1 MKFLVVI
8 PARGGSKGIPMKN
21 IYPLNGKPLLSY
33 SLEMMC
39 QVEFDGDVVVSTDS
53 GQIKEAALLTPGIEV
68 VDRPQ
73 DISGDKAS
81 TESALLHALEVMEER
96 KGYTYDAVV
105 TLQATSPL
113 RRAETVEACFNQYEQ
128 DRDKYDALLTLT
140 ETRTDYW
147 IKEGENHYRRLYPD
161 APRRRQD
168 REPIYIENS
177 AVYITDRQSLLDTG
191 SVLGHRVNGY
201 VIPEKEGVD
210 INEPIDIVLAEELIK
225 ERDKVSMKNEND
237 HD

>member
-21 IYPLNGKPLLSY
+21 IYPVNGKPLLTY
-33 SLEMMC
+33 SLEMMRE
-39 QVEFDGDVVVSTDS
+39 VVFDGDVVVSTDS
-53 GQIKEAALLTPGIEV
+53 EQIKEVALRTPGSDV

-81 TESALLHALEVMEER
+81 TESALIHALHVMEEQ
-96 KGYTYDAVV
+96 KGCTYDAVV

-113 RRAETVEACFNQYEQ
+113 RKAGTVKACFEKYEA
-128 DRDKYDALLTLT
+128 DREKYDALLTLT

-147 IKEGENHYRRLYPD
+147 IKEGGDHYRRLYPD

-168 REPIYIENS
+168 RDPIYIENS
-177 AVYITDRQSLLDTG
+177 AVYITDRQSLLETN
-191 SVLGHRVNGY
+191 SVLGHCVNGY
-201 VIPEKEGVD
+201 VIPEREGVD
-210 INEPIDIVLAEELIK
+210 INEPIDILLAEELIRNGG
-225 ERDKVSMKNEND
+225 ENENN

>member
-1 MKFLVVI
+1 MKYLVVI

-21 IYPLNGKPLLSY
+21 IYPLNGKPLLVY
-33 SLEMMC
+33 SLEMIK
-39 QVEFDGDVVVSTDS
+39 QVDFDGDVAVSTDS
-53 GQIKEAALLTPGIEV
+53 EEIKQAALTISGIDV

-73 DISGDKAS
+73 EISGDKAS
-81 TESALLHALEVMEER
+81 TESALLHALEVMEKR
-96 KGYTYDAVV
+96 KNCTYDAVV

-113 RRAETVEACFNQYEQ
+113 RKPQTVKSCFVRYEE
-128 DRDKYDALLTLT
+128 DREKYDALLTLT

-177 AVYITDRQSLLDTG
+177 AVYITDKKSLAETN
-191 SVLGHRVNGY
+191 SVLGHHVNGY
-201 VIPEKEGVD
+201 VIPEREGVD
-210 INEPIDIVLAEELIK
+210 INEKIDILIAEELLRQEEEASEKKI
-225 ERDKVSMKNEND
+225 
-237 HD
+237 

>member
-8 PARGGSKGIPMKN
+8 PARGGSKGVPMKN
-21 IYPLNGKPLLSY
+21 IYPLNGKPLLTY
-33 SLEMMC
+33 SLEMIS
-39 QVEFDGDVVVSTDS
+39 QVVFEGDVAVSTDS
-53 GQIKEAALLTPGIEV
+53 EQIKEVAYQTPGIEV

-81 TESALLHALEVMEER
+81 TESALIHALHVMEER
-96 KGYTYDAVV
+96 KRYSYDAVV

-113 RRAETVEACFNQYEQ
+113 RKAETVKACFEKYEK
-128 DRDKYDALLTLT
+128 DRGKYDALLTLT

-147 IKEGENHYRRLYPD
+147 VKEGENHYRRLYPD

-177 AVYITDRQSLLDTG
+177 AVYITDRQSLLETG
-191 SVLGHRVNGY
+191 SVLGHCVNGY
-201 VIPEKEGVD
+201 VIPEREGVD
-210 INEPIDIVLAEELIK
+210 INEPVDIILAEELIK
-225 ERDKVSMKNEND
+225 AEEMQS
-237 HD
+237 

>member
-8 PARGGSKGIPMKN
+8 PARGGSKGIPLKN
-21 IYPLNGKPLLSY
+21 IFPVNGKPLLMY
-33 SLEMMC
+33 SLEMIK

-53 GQIKEAALLTPGIEV
+53 EQIKEVAASVPGIEI

-81 TESALLHALEVMEER
+81 TESALLHALEVMEKR
-96 KGYTYDAVV
+96 KECVYDAVV

-113 RRAETVEACFNQYEQ
+113 RTPQTVKACFERYEA

-140 ETRTDYW
+140 ETRIDYW
-147 IKEGENHYRRLYPD
+147 VKDGDAHYRRLYPD

-168 REPIYIENS
+168 RDPIYIENS
-177 AVYITDRQSLLDTG
+177 AVYITDKQSLIDTG
-191 SVLGHRVNGY
+191 SVLGHAVNGY
-201 VIPEKEGVD
+201 VIPEREGVD
-210 INEPIDIVLAEELIK
+210 INEPIDILLTEELLK
-225 ERDKVSMKNEND
+225 DSK
-237 HD
+237 

>member
-21 IYPLNGKPLLSY
+21 IYPVNGKPLLTY
-33 SLEMMC
+33 SLEMMND
-39 QVEFDGDVVVSTDS
+39 VAFDGDVVVSTDS
-53 GQIKEAALLTPGIEV
+53 EQIKAVALCTQGIGV

-81 TESALLHALEVMEER
+81 TESALIHALHVMEER

-113 RRAETVEACFNQYEQ
+113 RKAHTVKSCFEKYEE
-128 DRDKYDALLTLT
+128 DREKYDALLTLT

-147 IKEGENHYRRLYPD
+147 IKEGADRYRRLYPD

-177 AVYITDRQSLLDTG
+177 AVYITDRQSLIETG
-191 SVLGHRVNGY
+191 SVLGHHVNGY
-201 VIPEKEGVD
+201 VIPEREGLD
-210 INEPIDIVLAEELIK
+210 INEPIDILLAEELIRNGG
-225 ERDKVSMKNEND
+225 ENENN

>member
-21 IYPLNGKPLLSY
+21 IYPVNGKPLLTY
-33 SLEMMC
+33 SLEMIT

-53 GQIKEAALLTPGIEV
+53 EQIKEVALRTPGIEV

-96 KGYTYDAVV
+96 KGYAYDAVV

-113 RRAETVEACFNQYEQ
+113 RKAPTVKACFEKYEE

-147 IKEGENHYRRLYPD
+147 IKEGVDHYRRLYPD

-168 REPIYIENS
+168 RDPIYIENS
-177 AVYITDRQSLLDTG
+177 AVYITDKQSLQETG
-191 SVLGHRVNGY
+191 SVLGHHVNGY
-201 VIPEKEGVD
+201 VIPEREGVD
-210 INEPIDIVLAEELIK
+210 INEPIDILLAEELIRNGG
-225 ERDKVSMKNEND
+225 EHENNYD
-237 HD
+237 

>member
-21 IYPLNGKPLLSY
+21 IYPVNGKPLLTY
-33 SLEMMC
+33 SLEMMS

-53 GQIKEAALLTPGIEV
+53 ERIKEVALQTPGIEV

-81 TESALLHALEVMEER
+81 TESALLHALHVMEER

-113 RRAETVEACFNQYEQ
+113 RKAATVKVCFEKYEE

-140 ETRTDYW
+140 ETRIDYW
-147 IKEGENHYRRLYPD
+147 IKEGEDHYRRLYPD

-168 REPIYIENS
+168 RDPIYIENS
-177 AVYITDRQSLLDTG
+177 AVYITDRQSLKETG
-191 SVLGHRVNGY
+191 SVLGHHVNGY
-201 VIPEKEGVD
+201 VIPEREGVD
-210 INEPIDIVLAEELIK
+210 INEPIDILLAEELIRA
-225 ERDKVSMKNEND
+225 EEA
-237 HD
+237 

>member
-1 MKFLVVI
+1 MEINMKYLVVI

-21 IYPLNGKPLLSY
+21 IYPLNGKPLLTY
-33 SLEMMC
+33 SLEMMR

-53 GQIKEAALLTPGIEV
+53 GQIREVALQTPGTEV
-68 VDRPQ
+68 VDRPEE
-73 DISGDKAS
+73 ISGDKAS
-81 TESALLHALEVMEER
+81 TESALLHALKVMEER
-96 KGYTYDAVV
+96 KGCVYDAVV

-113 RRAETVEACFNQYEQ
+113 RQAATVKACFDKYEA
-128 DRDKYDALLTLT
+128 DRDQYDALLTLT

-147 IKEGENHYRRLYPD
+147 IKEGQDHYRRLYPD

-177 AVYITDRQSLLDTG
+177 AVYITDRQSLTETN

-201 VIPEKEGVD
+201 VIPEREGVD
-210 INEPIDIVLAEELIK
+210 INEPVDILLAEELLK
-225 ERDKVSMKNEND
+225 TE
-237 HD
+237 

>member
-1 MKFLVVI
+1 MKFLVIV

-21 IYPLNGKPLLSY
+21 IYPVNGKPLLSY
-33 SLEMMC
+33 SLEMMR
-39 QVEFDGDVVVSTDS
+39 QVSFDGDIVVSTDS
-53 GQIKEAALLTPGIEV
+53 EQIKEVAVQTPGIEV

-73 DISGDKAS
+73 DISGDRAS
-81 TESALLHALEVMEER
+81 TESALLHALQVMEER
-96 KGYTYDAVV
+96 KGCIYDAIV

-113 RRAETVEACFNQYEQ
+113 RKADTVKACLNKYEA

-147 IKEGENHYRRLYPD
+147 IKEGEDHYRRLYPD

-177 AVYITDRQSLLDTG
+177 AVYITDRQSLLETG
-191 SVLGHRVNGY
+191 SVLGYHVNGY

-210 INEPIDIVLAEELIK
+210 INEPIDIILAEELIK
-225 ERDKVSMKNEND
+225 MERDMDEK
-237 HD
+237 

>member
-21 IYPLNGKPLLSY
+21 IYPVNGKPLLTY
-33 SLEMMC
+33 SLEMMGK
-39 QVEFDGDVVVSTDS
+39 VVFDGDVVVSTDS
-53 GQIKEAALLTPGIEV
+53 EQIKEVALRTPGIEV

-81 TESALLHALEVMEER
+81 TESALLHALHVMEER
-96 KGYTYDAVV
+96 EGCTYDAVV

-113 RRAETVEACFNQYEQ
+113 RRAETVKACFGKYEE

-147 IKEGENHYRRLYPD
+147 IKEGADHYRRLYPD

-177 AVYITDRQSLLDTG
+177 AVYITDRQALIDTG
-191 SVLGHRVNGY
+191 SVLGNHVNGY
-201 VIPEKEGVD
+201 VIPEREGVD
-210 INEPIDIVLAEELIK
+210 INEPIDILLAEELI
-225 ERDKVSMKNEND
+225 RNGGTI
-237 HD
+237 

>member
-21 IYPLNGKPLLSY
+21 IYPLNGKPLLTY
-33 SLEMMC
+33 SLEMMR
-39 QVEFDGDVVVSTDS
+39 QVEFDGDVAVSTDS
-53 GQIKEAALLTPGIEV
+53 EQIKEVALQTPGIEV

-81 TESALLHALEVMEER
+81 TESALLHALEVMEKR

-113 RRAETVEACFNQYEQ
+113 RMAETVKACFNKYEE
-128 DRDKYDALLTLT
+128 DRGQYDALLTLT

-147 IKEGENHYRRLYPD
+147 IKEGQDHYRRLYPE

-177 AVYITDRQSLLDTG
+177 AVYITDRQSLQESG
-191 SVLGHRVNGY
+191 SVLGHHVNGY

-210 INEPIDIVLAEELIK
+210 INEPIDIILAEELLK
-225 ERDKVSMKNEND
+225 ERDKVSERK
-237 HD
+237 

>member
-21 IYPLNGKPLLSY
+21 IYPVNGKPLLAY
-33 SLEMMC
+33 SLEMMNK
-39 QVEFDGDVVVSTDS
+39 VSFDGDVVVSTDS
-53 GQIKEAALLTPGIEV
+53 EQIKEVACKTQGVEI

-81 TESALLHALEVMEER
+81 TESALIHALHEMEGKR
-96 KGYTYDAVV
+96 GYTYDAVV

-113 RRAETVEACFNQYEQ
+113 RKADTVKACFEKYEK

-140 ETRTDYW
+140 ETRIDYW
-147 IKEGENHYRRLYPD
+147 IREGEDHYRRLYPD

-168 REPIYIENS
+168 RDPIYIENS

-191 SVLGHRVNGY
+191 SVLGHHVNGY
-201 VIPEKEGVD
+201 VIPEREGVD
-210 INEPIDIVLAEELIK
+210 INEPIDIILAEELIREEEK
-225 ERDKVSMKNEND
+225 KHNL
-237 HD
+237 